1 MAMRD
6 YSINT
11 ARQVCRLLPYYL
23 RGRKMILFL
32 QAVSSP
38 LSFFN
43 TGDTAFNPWAHRKLL
58 ELSMNGQ
65 KIRLEWWLNNIFV
78 SDYGITLRPGQLITI
93 REEEVGNAIV
103 YSRREI
109 RNHDSAPLF
118 YPHYIPTVTRLRE
131 NVADAAKK
139 NTVTR
144 YRNEAGGQG
153 AWFVITIPYA
163 GEDHQDIIRKVGLS
177 ISKFVPVGTMYKV
190 EFT

>member
-6 YSINT
+6 YSIDT

-23 RGRKMILFL
+23 RGRRMVLFL

-43 TGDTAFNPWAHRKLL
+43 TGDRPFNPWAHRKLL

-78 SDYGITLRPGQLITI
+78 SDYGIELREGQAITI
-93 REEEVGNAIV
+93 REEEVGSAIL
-103 YSRREI
+103 YSRNEI

-118 YPHYIPTVTRLRE
+118 YPHYIPTVTRLRNDHE
-131 NVADAAKK
+131 DAAKK

-144 YRNEAGGQG
+144 YRNESGGQG
-153 AWFVITIPYA
+153 AWFVISIPYA
-163 GEDHQDIIRKVGLS
+163 GDDHDDIVRKVGLS
-177 ISKFVPVGTMYKV
+177 VSKFVPVGTMYKV

>member
-6 YSINT
+6 YSINI

-23 RGRKMILFL
+23 RGRRMILFL

-38 LSFFN
+38 LDFFN
-43 TGDTAFNPWAHRKLL
+43 KGDGAFNPWAHRKLL

-78 SDYGITLRPGQLITI
+78 SDYGITLKTGQHITI
-93 REEEVGNAIV
+93 REEEVGNAIL
-103 YSRREI
+103 YSRNEI

-118 YPHYIPTVTRLRE
+118 YPHYIPTVTRLRN
-131 NVADAAKK
+131 NVADAAKR

-144 YRNEAGGQG
+144 YRNESGGQG
-153 AWFVITIPYA
+153 AWFVVSIPYA
-163 GEDHQDIIRKVGLS
+163 GDDQADVIRKVGMS
-177 ISKFVPVGTMYKV
+177 ISKFVPVGSMYKV